1 MQDNERTLAPPKR
14 SAKAGIGRREALAL
28 IGATGAALA
37 AGCAS
42 ESPTSPTE
50 VSGATTTT
58 TTTTT
63 TGGGAGTGAACAVTP
78 NETVGPYPSLIDL
91 FRSDIREG
99 KSGTQLDLAITV
111 VNTATSC
118 APLAGVN
125 VEIWQC
131 DASGNYS
138 QYGSERAQTYLRGI
152 QTTDANGQVRFTTVY
167 PGWYQGRATHIHV
180 EVTRNGQ
187 SLKVTQIAFP
197 DSVNADVYGS
207 GVYASRGNESNDEH
221 ARHDLRRQHQLRD
234 GIGGRQSIE
243 RVSAT
248 FTIGLTA

>member
-1 MQDNERTLAPPKR
+1 MQDNERR
-14 SAKAGIGRREALAL
+14 IGRREGTRPHWRDEC
-28 IGATGAALA
+28 GAGRRVRRRVADEPDGGNRRNERHA
-37 AGCAS
+37 
-42 ESPTSPTE
+42 
-50 VSGATTTT
+50 
-58 TTTTT
+58 T
-63 TGGGAGTGAACAVTP
+63 TGGGGTSAACAVTP
-78 NETVGPYPSLIDL
+78 NETIGPYPSLTDL
-91 FRSDIREG
+91 VRSDIREG

-118 APLAGVN
+118 VPLAGVN

-131 DASGNYS
+131 DATGNYS
-138 QYGSERAQTYLRGI
+138 QYGTERAQTYLRGI

-207 GVYASRGNESNDEH
+207 GVYASRGNNPTTNT
-221 ARHDLRRQHQLRD
+221 RD
-234 GIGGRQSIE
+234 MIFADSINSE
-243 RVSAT
+243 MASVAGNPSSGYSAT
-248 FTIGLTA
+248 FTVGLTA

>member
-1 MQDNERTLAPPKR
+1 MHDNERKL
-14 SAKAGIGRREALAL
+14 GRREVLAL

-37 AGCAS
+37 AACSGDL
-42 ESPTSPTE
+42 PTSPTE
-50 VSGATTTT
+50 TTTT
-58 TTTTT
+58 SGTTTSTPS
-63 TGGGAGTGAACAVTP
+63 GGSAGTGAACAATP
-78 NETVGPYPSLIDL
+78 TETVGPYPSLIDL

-99 KSGTQLDLAITV
+99 KSGTQLDLALTV

-118 APLAGVN
+118 APMAGVN

-138 QYGSERAQTYLRGI
+138 QYGSERSQTYLRGI

-207 GVYASRGNESNDEH
+207 GVYAARGNNPTTN
-221 ARHDLRRQHQLRD
+221 ARD
-234 GIGGRQSIE
+234 GIFADSINSE
-243 RVSAT
+243 MASVAGNPSSGYLAT
-248 FTIGLTA
+248 FTIGLTASAQM

>member
-1 MQDNERTLAPPKR
+1 MRKR
-14 SAKAGIGRREALAL
+14 FTDEPYGHDG
-28 IGATGAALA
+28 GYDDGYDD
-37 AGCAS
+37 G
-42 ESPTSPTE
+42 
-50 VSGATTTT
+50 TTTS
-58 TTTTT
+58 
-63 TGGGAGTGAACAVTP
+63 TGGGVATSAACAVTP
-78 NETVGPYPSLIDL
+78 NETIGPYPSLVDL

-111 VNTATSC
+111 VNTTNSC
-118 APLAGVN
+118 TALTGVN

-197 DSVNADVYGS
+197 DSVNAEVYGN
-207 GVYASRGNESNDEH
+207 GVYASRGNNPTTNT
-221 ARHDLRRQHQLRD
+221 RD
-234 GIGGRQSIE
+234 GIFADSINSE
-243 RVSAT
+243 LASVAGNPSSGYLAT
-248 FTIGLTA
+248 FTIGLAA

>member
-1 MQDNERTLAPPKR
+1 MQRHAKNELDAAKR
-14 SAKAGIGRREALAL
+14 SPSSERQARHWLPGAEAIRRRARRRYPE
-28 IGATGAALA
+28 
-37 AGCAS
+37 
-42 ESPTSPTE
+42 PRRRPRRH
-50 VSGATTTT
+50 
-58 TTTTT
+58 
-63 TGGGAGTGAACAVTP
+63 GGGVASGAACAVTP
-78 NETVGPYPSLIDL
+78 TETVGPYPSLIDL
-91 FRSDIREG
+91 FRSDIRES

-131 DASGNYS
+131 DATGNYS
-138 QYGSERAQTYLRGI
+138 QYGSERTQTYLRGI

-197 DSVNADVYGS
+197 DSINNDVHGS
-207 GVYASRGNESNDEH
+207 GVYASRGSNPTTNT
-221 ARHDLRRQHQLRD
+221 RD
-234 GIGGRQSIE
+234 MIFADSINSE
-243 RVSAT
+243 MASVAGSPASGYSAT
-248 FTIGLTA
+248 FTVGLTA